1 MGKIADF
8 KFALS
13 GTPIQNNVTDIFPQ
27 FRFLSHP
34 IYSDWATF
42 NREIGVR
49 VRNDDPESSRLA
61 LMQLQ
66 AILKGC
72 MLRRTKHTKDSVG
85 KSIIHLPPRTTHIIN
100 LTFPSPEQAFYNAI
114 EQNVLLQFKD
124 LQKKNIV
131 MKNYSSVLVLLLRLR
146 QAAW

>member
-1 MGKIADF
+1 MRIK
-8 KFALS
+8 
-13 GTPIQNNVTDIFPQ
+13 NEN
-27 FRFLSHP
+27 
-34 IYSDWATF
+34 
-42 NREIGVR
+42 
-49 VRNDDPESSRLA
+49 PEASRLA

-72 MLRRTKHTKDSVG
+72 MLRRTKHTKDSEG
-85 KSIIHLPPRTTHIIN
+85 KSIIHLPPRSTKIVS
-100 LTFPSPEQAFYNAI
+100 LTFPKPEQAFYNAI

-124 LQKKNIV
+124 LQEKNIV